1 MARSNSGILAGA
13 MLAVVGY
20 LASNNFKTFVGSLP
34 TSNTYRRDLHSSVL
48 LNAISKGE
56 VQQAEKDARLYA
68 WAARTLAA
76 KGAPQTDMM
85 QAKANNAAQA
95 LQALKQQ
102 FEEQESARK
111 PGLQVASPVA
121 AEAPAVA
128 PPTAAVA
135 PPLGAISK
143 EDVQQ
148 AEKDARLY
156 AWAART
162 LAAKGA
168 PQMDMMQAKAD
179 NAALALRSLELKFEE
194 QEAARKPTMG
204 VSAPSTPAVAPPAAV
219 SPAAASSTSV
229 SSSMPSAEEVAAAKK
244 TADLQAW
251 AAKTLAAKG
260 LPEAAAMQIK
270 AAQSAQI
277 YEELAAAR
285 EQLDSRRVLVAR

>member
-1 MARSNSGILAGA
+1 MGA
-13 MLAVVGY
+13 
-20 LASNNFKTFVGSLP
+20 
-34 TSNTYRRDLHSSVL
+34 NT
-48 LNAISKGE
+48 
-56 VQQAEKDARLYA
+56 
-68 WAARTLAA
+68 
-76 KGAPQTDMM
+76 
-85 QAKANNAAQA
+85 AAQA

-156 AWAART
+156 VWAART

-179 NAALALRSLELKFEE
+179 NAALALRSLKLKFEE

-204 VSAPSTPAVAPPAAV
+204 VFAPSTPAVAPPAAV

-229 SSSMPSAEEVAAAKK
+229 SSSMLSVEEVAAAKK

-260 LPEAAAMQIK
+260 LPEAAPCRSRLPRVPRSMRNLRLHVNSWTPAECWLPVEWQIFILQFSEWLP
-270 AAQSAQI
+270 ASVETPQQGR
-277 YEELAAAR
+277 L
-285 EQLDSRRVLVAR
+285 